1 MIQYKDSDLKRQVPQ
16 FYQRL
21 VGLLSQ
27 EVSSDLRLPLMNIL
41 QRVGVLAGISQ
52 LPSLPPKLE
61 TDEIVIKEEIDL
73 L

>member
-52 LPSLPPKLE
+52 LPSLPPKCE
-61 TDEIVIKEEIDL
+61 TDEIEIKEEIDL